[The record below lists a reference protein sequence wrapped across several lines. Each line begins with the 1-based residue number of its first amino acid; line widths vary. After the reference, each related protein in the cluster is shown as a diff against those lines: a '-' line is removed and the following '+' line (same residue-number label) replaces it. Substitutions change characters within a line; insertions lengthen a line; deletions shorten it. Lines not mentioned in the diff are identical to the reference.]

1 MRISDW
7 SSDVCS
13 SDLLALTGAEREEV
27 ELLAIDV
34 EQPREE
40 EAARGARDE
49 QVAVERARPVALDA
63 AAPDFI
69 ARAIIADRRGDANR
83 DHIVPRAR
91 GQRLFDTRRC
101 GRAVGGENG
110 GGSGWERGGQDG

>member
-13 SDLLALTGAEREEV
+13 SDLLALNGAEREEV

-34 EQPREE
+34 ERPREE

-49 QVAVERARPVALDA
+49 QVAVERARPVARDA

-69 ARAIIADRRGDANR
+69 ARAIIPDRRGDENSNHTA
-83 DHIVPRAR
+83 PRAAGKRLSDTSRSR
-91 GQRLFDTRRC
+91 GK
-101 GRAVGGENG
+101 A
-110 GGSGWERGGQDG
+110 

>member
-1 MRISDW
+1 MIRRPPRSTRTDTRFPYTTLCR
-7 SSDVCS
+7 S
-13 SDLLALTGAEREEV
+13 AGAEREEV

-34 EQPREE
+34 EQTREE

-49 QVAVERARPVALDA
+49 QVAVERARPVALEA

-69 ARAIIADRRGDANR
+69 ARAIIADRRGDGNR

-91 GQRLFDTRRC
+91 GQRLFDTNGKGSWWAR
-101 GRAVGGENG
+101 GEQ
-110 GGSGWERGGQDG
+110 SA

>member
-69 ARAIIADRRGDANR
+69 ARAIIPYRRGAANR
-83 DHIVPRAR
+83 HPLVPRTR
-91 GQRLFDTRRC
+91 GPRLFATPWLCPAPCGQQRREAC
-101 GRAVGGENG
+101 GRLLAHA
-110 GGSGWERGGQDG
+110 